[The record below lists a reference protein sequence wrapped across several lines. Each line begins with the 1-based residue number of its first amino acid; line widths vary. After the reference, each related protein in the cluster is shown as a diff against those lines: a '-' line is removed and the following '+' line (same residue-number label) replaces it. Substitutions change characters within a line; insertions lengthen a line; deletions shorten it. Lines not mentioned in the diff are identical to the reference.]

1 MGLLPVPPDRRKR
14 LLARSGNETGNAV
27 SDSFQQ
33 NENQLVRTS
42 RESCGC
48 SCEGI
53 CYPET
58 CECYINDIG
67 CQVCNFIFITHDFWF
82 LFNFCSKYFYE
93 LPMSLL
99 FVGVFSNI
107 FTISKTIFWF
117 DFRTIDVRFYAA
129 GHVSHV
135 TKIILIK
142 VCAKISIFEQKL
154 NCRLKTRFLT
164 KNWINN
170 D

>member
-1 MGLLPVPPDRRKR
+1 VTNSSSESDSEDEDDLNVEAFMGLLPVPPDRRKR

-67 CQVCNFIFITHDFWF
+67 CQVCNFFYHSRF
-82 LFNFCSKYFYE
+82 LISFQ
-93 LPMSLL
+93 LL
-99 FVGVFSNI
+99 FKIFLRASDVSFVCWRVF
-107 FTISKTIFWF
+107 
-117 DFRTIDVRFYAA
+117 
-129 GHVSHV
+129 
-135 TKIILIK
+135 
-142 VCAKISIFEQKL
+142 
-154 NCRLKTRFLT
+154 
-164 KNWINN
+164 
-170 D
+170 